1 MRADELPL
9 WERALIA
16 AYRWR
21 RVNPLPVARLPRPIP
36 QCRVA
41 LVTTAGLV
49 PSGALPFDLHRRGGD
64 TSFRTIPSDIAAAR
78 LDLQHRSDAF
88 DRAAVIADP
97 NVAFPIE
104 PLRSLADAKE
114 IGSVAPRHLSFM
126 GSITAP
132 GRLIKE
138 HAPAAADCLVADAVD
153 IALLA
158 PV

>member
-16 AYRWR
+16 TYRWR
-21 RVNPLPVARLPRPIP
+21 RVNPLPAARLRRLIAES
-36 QCRVA
+36 RVA

-49 PSGALPFDLHRRGGD
+49 PPGAAPFDLERRGGD
-64 TSFRTIPSDIAAAR
+64 PTFRLIPRDVVPSTLAV
-78 LDLQHRSDAF
+78 QHRSDAF
-88 DRAAVIADP
+88 DRAAVTADP
-97 NVAFPIE
+97 NVAFPLE
-104 PLRSLADAKE
+104 PLQTLVEAGEA
-114 IGSVAPRHLSFM
+114 GSVAPRHLSFM

-132 GRLIKE
+132 GQLIKE
-138 HAPAAADCLVADAVD
+138 HAPAAADLLVDDAVD